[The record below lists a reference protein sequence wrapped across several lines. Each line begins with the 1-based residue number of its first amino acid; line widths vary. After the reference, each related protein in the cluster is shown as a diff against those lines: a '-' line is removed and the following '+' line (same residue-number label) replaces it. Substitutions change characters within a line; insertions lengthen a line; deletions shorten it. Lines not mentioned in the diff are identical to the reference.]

1 MARFYIWDTF
11 ASQAFDSLTPS
22 EWDTW
27 LAMMPWG
34 SLDQIYFLIAA
45 YSIFNAE
52 LINSCH

>member
-1 MARFYIWDTF
+1 MVRFYIWDTF